1 MSIAVGTYN
10 VGKPTDEKLNR
21 IASWSERKNR
31 LLLNIIN
38 SKLDVI
44 FLQEIS
50 KNDENWWNYTLNNFG
65 YAFEYRSVH
74 DKSGVAL
81 IYRIDKFAAQN
92 IVKKDFELEKGR
104 SRSVVQADLYMPG
117 VQKAIRVASF
127 HLYGGKDKTLAN
139 KQIKEIRDL
148 AESNDE
154 NVGAIILGGDFNSD
168 GDEEH
173 RRGPCRYMDESSQY
187 HYSTVKEDAAGKK
200 IVTNQ
205 AGRKIDWIFVGSKV
219 SNNSPALEQFPLNKP
234 PMGEPSDHFLHAIK
248 INEGGT
254 GLPVKKMFKPI
265 KKERDGVVGVICAI
279 LECIAACFAACAVG
293 NSHHGHHRDN
303 HHHHKM
309 RPSRRQHLE
318 YQYGTDF
325 RSHHRSHHK
334 KHRHHSQVSFS
345 VSF

>member
-1 MSIAVGTYN
+1 MSISVGTYN
-10 VGKPTDEKLNR
+10 VGKPTDEKLNQIARWPDR
-21 IASWSERKNR
+21 IVRVFN
-31 LLLNIIN
+31 NITS
-38 SKLDVI
+38 SKLDIV

-50 KNDENWWNYTLNNFG
+50 GHDQHWWAAALATAG
-65 YAFEYRSVH
+65 YAFHYRSVH

-81 IYRIDKFAAQN
+81 IYKVDRFVAQN
-92 IVKKDFELEKGR
+92 IVKKDFEIEKGR
-104 SRSVVQADLYMPG
+104 SRSVVQADLYLPG

-187 HYSTVKEDAAGKK
+187 HYSTVINDASGKK
-200 IVTNQ
+200 ITTNQ

-219 SNNSPALEQFPLNKP
+219 SNNTPALEQFPLNKP
-234 PMGEPSDHFLHAIK
+234 LMGEPSDHFIHAIK

-254 GLPVKKMFKPI
+254 GVPVQKMFKPI

-293 NSHHGHHRDN
+293 HSHHNHHHRD
-303 HHHHKM
+303 HHHKI
-309 RPSRRQHLE
+309 RPSRRKHLE

-325 RSHHRSHHK
+325 RSHHGSHHK
-334 KHRHHSQVSFS
+334 KHRHHSHVSFN